1 MAELN
6 SNDTFTSHLTD
17 LLSQN
22 SELIKQTQKETPSK
36 IKNQHT
42 NNIKK
47 DEKSQS
53 LNQKKAQIEKKCT
66 KNK

>member
-6 SNDTFTSHLTD
+6 FIDTFTSHLTD

-22 SELIKQTQKETPSK
+22 SELIKQTQQQTPSK
-36 IKNQHT
+36 TKNHHT

-53 LNQKKAQIEKKCT
+53 LNKKKAQVGKKMH
-66 KNK
+66 KK